1 MFEEEQ
7 IRKFLGTKEGK
18 EIFLKIFF
26 EVYKAEKKEKKKE
39 KEKLTCPSCGMLG
52 RYGTGNGGYL
62 VFWHWEKDEATG
74 LKKRKWC
81 YIGKVVEV
89 RETETL
95 DKKPVFVIVGKKS
108 RREKNLI
115 PPNAPQSI

>member
-1 MFEEEQ
+1 MNEEE
-7 IRKFLGTKEGK
+7 IRKFLETKEGK
-18 EIFLKIFF
+18 ELFLKIFF
-26 EVYKAEKKEKKKE
+26 EVRKKKE
-39 KEKLTCPSCGMLG
+39 KLKCPFCGEMG
-52 RYGTGNGGYL
+52 RYARGGDKYL

-74 LKKRKWC
+74 LKKRRWC

-89 RETETL
+89 RETL
-95 DKKPVFVIVGKKS
+95 DKKPVFVVVGKN